1 MSQENMKNA
10 AEDPQT
16 ATRPGEEPL
25 RVAIAGCGVIGRTHA
40 AVVRELPELV
50 VTALIDE
57 VDEAAAALASTI
69 ADHGARR
76 PATFRT
82 LSEALAGAPVD
93 LVIIATP
100 SGLHIQQALEVLAA
114 GKHVVIEKP
123 LDVDLSRASEILAAA
138 EAAEANGLVA
148 SVISQHR
155 FDPASRAVDLAR
167 RTGRFGTLTSAIA
180 SVSWWRSQAY
190 YDSGAWRGTWAMDG
204 GGAVMNQGVHTVD
217 LLLWFL
223 GRPVEISAKTALLA
237 HDGVEVED
245 TAVATVTFE
254 SGALAV
260 LHATTAAYPGLTVR
274 LQLMGSK
281 GSAVIDGDELEYFHA
296 ADAGGEGNDMGLLG
310 GGNQAADELAKFP
323 DEPAQA
329 LDPTVY
335 PAGHVRQYRD
345 IVDAVRAGRPAGVT
359 VRDAVTAL
367 ATVRALYVSATLG
380 QPVLIDE
387 VLAGR
392 YDDVD
397 VQTGGN
403 GPADSAARLEQ
414 VSA

>member
-1 MSQENMKNA
+1 VSK
-10 AEDPQT
+10 EDMNTDIQVPPTQ
-16 ATRPGEEPL
+16 L

-40 AVVRELPELV
+40 AAVRELPELL

-57 VDEAAAALASTI
+57 VAEASEALAAWVEQDGTP
-69 ADHGARR
+69 R

-82 LSEALAGAPVD
+82 LAEALAGSAVD

-100 SGLHIQQALEVLAA
+100 SGLHIEQALEVLEA

-123 LDVDLSRASEILAAA
+123 LDVNLGRANEILAAA
-138 EAAEANGLVA
+138 ADAEAKGLVA

-155 FDPASRAVDLAR
+155 FDPASRAVDEAR
-167 RTGRFGTLTSAIA
+167 RAGRFGRLTSAIA
-180 SVSWWRSQAY
+180 SVSWWRSQGY

-237 HDGVEVED
+237 HDGLEVED

-260 LHATTAAYPGLTVR
+260 VHATTAAYPGLTVR
-274 LQLMGSK
+274 LQVMGSK
-281 GSAVIDGDELEYFHA
+281 GSAVIDNDHLEYFHTADA
-296 ADAGGEGNDMGLLG
+296 ADHAESSMGLLG
-310 GGNQAADELAKFP
+310 GGNQAADELAKYP
-323 DEPAQA
+323 EEPVEA

-345 IVDAVRAGRPAGVT
+345 IVEAIRQERPAGVT
-359 VRDAVTAL
+359 IRDAVTAL
-367 ATVRALYVSATLG
+367 ATVRALYLSSTLG
-380 QPVLIDE
+380 QPVLIADVLDGKYNDTE
-387 VLAGR
+387 VR
-392 YDDVD
+392 
-397 VQTGGN
+397 TGSGHLEEV
-403 GPADSAARLEQ
+403 PA
-414 VSA
+414 